1 MKAQPF
7 NIASLAILFLFGV
20 GNKLPAQPAGSA
32 GKVEA
37 EVKLSQNVIP
47 AGDSVEAAV
56 MMNIED
62 GWHVNAHEPTLDY
75 LIGTELTIDE
85 QAGFTVSEMQYPK
98 PERFTFAFAGE
109 PLDVYQ
115 GDAPIFFT
123 LATAPDLEPGSYTLT
138 GTLRVQACNDNS
150 CLAPSTLDISIRVE
164 MAAANTGFKSTNQE
178 LFTDYEGG
186 SAKSDSPTASLSD
199 NSIASMFNER
209 GAILAFLGI
218 FLIGLAL
225 NLTPCVYPMLSV
237 TVSLFGGQAE
247 QKTRTRKSFMMAS
260 IYVLGIVS
268 MYSVLGVAAA
278 YTGNLFG
285 NWLQS
290 SAVLAGV
297 GVILLAMSLSMFGL
311 YDLQP
316 PQWLL
321 QKLGSAGGTVGPAG
335 HFLSGIMV
343 GIFAAPC
350 IGPPVIALLTFV
362 GAQGDPMFGFIVFF
376 VMVLGLGLPY
386 LLLGTFSSLLSKL
399 PRSGE
404 WMVWVKKVFGV
415 VLVGAAL
422 FFLALAWVP
431 KYVLY
436 ILPPTLILG
445 GIYLGF
451 MESSGR
457 NRKIFSRVKRVV
469 GIAGMVG
476 GLLIIMNLTKPTVEW
491 EPYSPD
497 KLEAAA
503 STGTPV
509 VLDFTADWCVPCL
522 ELDRITFTDPEVIS
536 ALEPYRTIKVDLTD
550 YESPEA
556 EALRKQFDVAGV
568 PTIIFLDETGKEVK
582 EARIVGFVDAGEF
595 LKRMP
600 EQLQD

>member
-1 MKAQPF
+1 MKIHQF
-7 NIASLAILFLFGV
+7 IIASFAILLLLGL

-32 GKVEA
+32 GKVEV
-37 EVKLSQNVIP
+37 EVKLSQNVVP
-47 AGDSVEAAV
+47 AEDTAKAAV
-56 MMNIED
+56 VMHIEE
-62 GWHVNAHEPTLDY
+62 GWHVNAHKPTLDY
-75 LIGTELTIDE
+75 LIGTELKIE
-85 QAGFTVSEMQYPK
+85 EHPGFTVSGIQYPES
-98 PERFTFAFAGE
+98 ERFTFAFAGE

-123 LATAPDLEPGSYTLT
+123 LATSHGLAPGSYPLT
-138 GTLRVQACNDNS
+138 GNLRVQACDDKS
-150 CLAPSTLDISIRVE
+150 CLPPSTIDISIPVDVV
-164 MAAANTGFKSTNQE
+164 AANTGFKSINKN
-178 LFTDYEGG
+178 LF
-186 SAKSDSPTASLSD
+186 SANAGESISSSSASLSD

-209 GAILAFLGI
+209 GTILAFLGI
-218 FLIGLAL
+218 LLIGLAL

-247 QKTRTRKSFMMAS
+247 QKTSTRKTFVMAS

-297 GVILLAMSLSMFGL
+297 GIILLAMALSMFGL
-311 YDLQP
+311 YELQP
-316 PQWLL
+316 PQWFL
-321 QKLGSAGGTVGPAG
+321 QKLGSTQGAVGPTG

-376 VMVLGLGLPY
+376 VMALGLGLPY
-386 LLLGTFSSLLSKL
+386 LILGTFSSLLTKL

-422 FFLALAWVP
+422 FFLALAWFP

-451 MESSGR
+451 LETSGR
-457 NRKIFSRVKRVV
+457 NMKIFSRVKRVV
-469 GIAGMVG
+469 GIAGMIG
-476 GLLIIMNLTKPTVEW
+476 GLLVIMNLAKPTVDW
-491 EPYSPD
+491 ETYTPD
-497 KLEAAA
+497 KLEEAA
-503 STGTPV
+503 SKEMPV

-522 ELDRITFTDPEVIS
+522 ELDRITFTDPEVIA

-550 YESPEA
+550 YESREA
-556 EALRKQFDVAGV
+556 EALRKQFGVAGV
-568 PTIIFLDETGKEVK
+568 PTIIFLDENGNEVE
-582 EARIVGFVDAGEF
+582 EARIVGFVNADEF
-595 LKRMP
+595 LRRMP
-600 EQLQD
+600 E

>member
-1 MKAQPF
+1 MKVHQF
-7 NIASLAILFLFGV
+7 IIASLAILFLFGF
-20 GNKLPAQPAGSA
+20 GDKLPAQPAGSA
-32 GKVEA
+32 GKVET
-37 EVKLSQNVIP
+37 EVHLSQNMVP
-47 AGDSVEAAV
+47 AGETIDAAV
-56 MMNIED
+56 VMHIKE
-62 GWHVNAHEPTLDY
+62 GWHVNANEPTLDY
-75 LIGTELTIDE
+75 LIGTELKIDE
-85 QAGFTVSEMQYPK
+85 QAGFTVSGIQYPES
-98 PERFTFAFAGE
+98 ERFSFAFVEE

-123 LATAPDLEPGSYTLT
+123 LETSPDLAPGFYTLN
-138 GTLRVQACNDNS
+138 GTLRVQACDDKS
-150 CLAPSTLDISIRVE
+150 CLAPSTLDIFIPLEVVT
-164 MAAANTGFKSTNQE
+164 ANTGFKSINQE

-186 SAKSDSPTASLSD
+186 SATSDSPTASLTD

-209 GAILAFLGI
+209 GTILAFLGI

-247 QKTRTRKSFMMAS
+247 QQTRTRKTFMMAS

-278 YTGNLFG
+278 YTGSLFG

-290 SAVLAGV
+290 SALLAVV
-297 GVILLAMSLSMFGL
+297 GFILLAMALSMFGL
-311 YDLQP
+311 YELQP

-376 VMVLGLGLPY
+376 VMALGLGLPY

-404 WMVWVKKVFGV
+404 WMVWVKKLFGV

-436 ILPPTLILG
+436 TLPPTLILG

-469 GIAGMVG
+469 GIAGMIG
-476 GLLIIMNLTKPTVEW
+476 GFLIIVNLTKPTVAW
-491 EPYSPD
+491 EPYSPE
-497 KLEAAA
+497 KLEQAAA
-503 STGTPV
+503 AGTPV

-522 ELDRITFTDPEVIS
+522 ELDRITFTDPEVIA
-536 ALEPYRTIKVDLTD
+536 ALEPYGAIKVDLTD
-550 YESPEA
+550 YESAES
-556 EALRKQFDVAGV
+556 EALRKQFGVAGV
-568 PTIIFLDETGKEVK
+568 PTIIFLDKDGNEVK
-582 EARIVGFVDAGEF
+582 ESRITGFVNPEEF

-600 EQLQD
+600 K

>member
-1 MKAQPF
+1 MKIHQFIIVSLAALLLSGLGIIVTAQPTG
-7 NIASLAILFLFGV
+7 STGKLAT
-20 GNKLPAQPAGSA
+20 
-32 GKVEA
+32 
-37 EVKLSQNVIP
+37 EVRLSQNVVP
-47 AGDSVEAAV
+47 AGDSVAAAV
-56 MMNIED
+56 VMNIDE
-62 GWHVNAHEPTLDY
+62 GWHVNAHQPTLDY

-85 QAGFTVSEMQYPK
+85 QAGFRVSGIQYP
-98 PERFTFAFAGE
+98 ESEEFSFAFAGE

-115 GDAPIFFT
+115 GGAPIFFT
-123 LATAPDLEPGSYTLT
+123 LATAPALAPGSYTLT
-138 GTLRVQACNDNS
+138 GSLRVQACDDKS
-150 CLAPSTLDISIRVE
+150 CLAPSTLDISIPVE
-164 MAAANTGFKSTNQE
+164 VVAAKTAFKTINQG
-178 LFTDYEGG
+178 LFTEYSGREGW
-186 SAKSDSPTASLSD
+186 DSPASLTD
-199 NSIASMFNER
+199 NSIASMFSER
-209 GAILAFLGI
+209 GTILAFLGI

-247 QKTRTRKSFMMAS
+247 KETRTRKTFMMAS

-278 YTGNLFG
+278 YTGSLFG

-297 GVILLAMSLSMFGL
+297 GIILLAMALSMFGL
-311 YDLQP
+311 YELQP
-316 PQWLL
+316 PQWLM
-321 QKLGSAGGTVGPAG
+321 QKLGSAGGSVGPAG
-335 HFLSGIMV
+335 HFLSGVMV

-362 GAQGDPMFGFIVFF
+362 GAQGDPLFGFFTFF
-376 VMVLGLGLPY
+376 VMALGLGLPY
-386 LLLGTFSSLLSKL
+386 LILGTFSSLLSKL
-399 PRSGE
+399 PRSGQ

-422 FFLALAWVP
+422 FFLALAWFP

-436 ILPPTLILG
+436 TLPPTLILG

-451 MESSGR
+451 IESSGR

-469 GIAGMVG
+469 GVAGMIG
-476 GLLIIMNLTKPTVEW
+476 GLLIIVNLTKSTVQW
-491 EPYSPD
+491 ESYHPD
-497 KLEAAA
+497 KLEAAV
-503 STGTPV
+503 SKGTPV

-522 ELDRITFTDPEVIS
+522 ELDRITFTNPDVIA
-536 ALEPYRTIKVDLTD
+536 ALQPYRTIKVDLTD
-550 YESPEA
+550 YGSPEA

-568 PTIIFLDETGKEVK
+568 PTIIFLDDEGNEIE
-582 EARIVGFVDAGEF
+582 EARITGFVDAEEF

-600 EQLQD
+600 E

>member
-1 MKAQPF
+1 MKIQQF
-7 NIASLAILFLFGV
+7 IIASLAILLFSGF
-20 GNKLPAQPAGSA
+20 GNHLPAQPAGSA
-32 GKVEA
+32 GKVDT
-37 EVKLSQNVIP
+37 EVKLSQNVVP
-47 AGDSVEAAV
+47 AGDTVAAAV
-56 MMNIED
+56 VMHIEE
-62 GWHVNAHEPTLDY
+62 GWHVNAREPTLEY
-75 LIGTELTIDE
+75 LIGTELKIDE
-85 QAGFTVSEMQYPK
+85 QAGFSVSGIQYPES
-98 PERFTFAFAGE
+98 ERFTFAFAGE
-109 PLDVYQ
+109 PLDVYH
-115 GDAPIFFT
+115 GSGPVFVALGT
-123 LATAPDLEPGSYTLT
+123 SSELEPDTYTLD
-138 GTLRVQACNDNS
+138 GSLRVQACDDKS
-150 CLAPSTLDISIRVE
+150 CLPPSTIDISIPVDVV
-164 MAAANTGFKSTNQE
+164 AANTGFKSINQE
-178 LFTDYEGG
+178 LFSANAGESIG
-186 SAKSDSPTASLSD
+186 STSASLSN
-199 NSIASMFNER
+199 NSIASMFDER

-237 TVSLFGGQAE
+237 TVSLFGGQVE
-247 QKTRTRKSFMMAS
+247 QQTRTRKTFMMAS

-278 YTGNLFG
+278 YTGSLFG

-297 GVILLAMSLSMFGL
+297 GIILLALALSMFGL
-311 YDLQP
+311 YELQP

-321 QKLGSAGGTVGPAG
+321 QKLGSTQGAVGPTG

-362 GAQGDPMFGFIVFF
+362 GAQGDPMFGFLVFF
-376 VMVLGLGLPY
+376 IMALGLGLPY

-399 PRSGE
+399 PKSGQ

-422 FFLALAWVP
+422 FFLALAWLP

-436 ILPPTLILG
+436 TLPPTLILG
-445 GIYLGF
+445 GVYLGF
-451 MESSGR
+451 MESSGG
-457 NRKIFSRVKRVV
+457 NMKIFSRVKRVV

-476 GLLIIMNLTKPTVEW
+476 GLLIIVNLTKSTVAW

-522 ELDRITFTDPEVIS
+522 ELDRITFTDPDVIA
-536 ALEPYRTIKVDLTD
+536 ALQPYWTIKVDLTD
-550 YESPEA
+550 YESDES
-556 EALRKQFDVAGV
+556 EALRKEFGVAGV
-568 PTIIFLDETGKEVK
+568 PTIIFLDDEGNEIE
-582 EARIVGFVDAGEF
+582 EARIVGFVNAEDF
-595 LKRMP
+595 LNKMP
-600 EQLQD
+600 E

>member
-1 MKAQPF
+1 MKVHQF
-7 NIASLAILFLFGV
+7 ILSSLVILLLFGI
-20 GNKLPAQPAGSA
+20 GSKISAQPAGSA

-37 EVKLSQNVIP
+37 EVKLSQNVVP
-47 AGDSVEAAV
+47 AGDSVAAAV
-56 MMNIED
+56 VMNIDE

-75 LIGTELTIDE
+75 LIGTELTIDTHS
-85 QAGFTVSEMQYPK
+85 GFMVSGMQYPES
-98 PERFTFAFAGE
+98 ERFTFAFAGE

-123 LATAPDLEPGSYTLT
+123 LATSSGLAPGSYTLT
-138 GTLRVQACNDNS
+138 GNLRVQACDDKS
-150 CLAPSTLDISIRVE
+150 CLAPSTLDISMPVE
-164 MAAANTGFKSTNQE
+164 VVAAQTAYKPINQG
-178 LFTDYEGG
+178 LFSEYSGG
-186 SAKSDSPTASLSD
+186 GDPPASLTD

-247 QKTRTRKSFMMAS
+247 KETRTRKTFMMAS

-278 YTGNLFG
+278 YTGSLFG

-297 GVILLAMSLSMFGL
+297 GIILLAMALSMFGL
-311 YDLQP
+311 YELQP

-321 QKLGSAGGTVGPAG
+321 QKLGSAGGSVGPAG

-362 GAQGDPMFGFIVFF
+362 GAQGDPLFGFFTFF
-376 VMVLGLGLPY
+376 VMALGLGLPY
-386 LLLGTFSSLLSKL
+386 LILGTFSSLLSKL

-422 FFLALAWVP
+422 FFLALAWLP

-436 ILPPTLILG
+436 TLPPTLILG

-457 NRKIFSRVKRVV
+457 NGKIFSRVKRMV
-469 GIAGMVG
+469 GIAGMIG
-476 GLLIIMNLTKPTVEW
+476 GLLIIVNLTKPTVDWASYNPE
-491 EPYSPD
+491 
-497 KLEAAA
+497 KLEQAAA
-503 STGTPV
+503 SGTPV

-522 ELDRITFTDPEVIS
+522 ELDRITFTDPDVIA
-536 ALEPYRTIKVDLTD
+536 ALQPYRTIKVDLTD
-550 YESPEA
+550 YGSPEA
-556 EALRKQFDVAGV
+556 EALRKQFGVAGV
-568 PTIIFLDETGKEVK
+568 PTIIFLDDEGNEIE
-582 EARIVGFVDAGEF
+582 EARITGFVDAEEF

-600 EQLQD
+600 E